1 MNFLVA
7 LQKELLEQWRTRR
20 WLIVGAVL
28 IGFGLASPLLAKLT
42 PQLLKSIPDMPP
54 GLAEAIPEPTLA
66 DAVAQYIKNL
76 SQFGILL
83 ALLMSMGAVAQEK
96 ERGTAALVLSHPLAR
111 STFLLAKFAALA
123 VLFAVNLLLAAL
135 GGWYYTL
142 LLFEPLPWGAFLA
155 LNGLILLVFL
165 VYIAVTLLCSTVAR
179 NQGAAAGLAFGA
191 LVVLGVLGSLP
202 RWKAYFPS
210 RLFEW
215 SSALALGEPTSA
227 YPALWVSLALMLAA
241 LGAACLIF
249 QRQEL

>member
-1 MNFLVA
+1 MNFLFA
-7 LQKELLEQWRTRR
+7 LQKELLELWRTRR
-20 WLIVGAVL
+20 WFIVGAVL
-28 IGFGLASPLLAKLT
+28 IGFGLTSPLLAKLT

-54 GLAEAIPEPTLA
+54 GLAEIIPEPTLA

-83 ALLMSMGAVAQEK
+83 ALLMSMGVVAQEK
-96 ERGTAALVLSHPLAR
+96 ERGTAALLLSHPLPR
-111 STFLLAKFAALA
+111 STFLLAKFVALTI
-123 VLFAVNLLLAAL
+123 LFAVNLLLAAL

-155 LNGLILLVFL
+155 LNGLMLIVFL
-165 VYIAVTLLCSTVAR
+165 VYVAITLLCSTVAR
-179 NQGAAAGLAFGA
+179 NQGAAAGMAFGA

-215 SSALALGEPTSA
+215 GSALTLGEPISA
-227 YPALWVSLALMLAA
+227 RPALWLSLALILVA

>member
-1 MNFLVA
+1 MNFLIA
-7 LQKELLEQWRTRR
+7 LRKELLEQWRTRR
-20 WLIVGAVL
+20 WWIVGAVL

-54 GLAEAIPEPTLA
+54 GLAEMIPAPTLA
-66 DAVAQYIKNL
+66 DAVTQYVKNL

-96 ERGTAALVLSHPLAR
+96 ERGTAALVLSHPLSR
-111 STFLLAKFAALA
+111 LTFLLAKFVALTI
-123 VLFAVNLLLAAL
+123 LFAVNLLLAAL
-135 GGWYYTL
+135 GGWYYTW

-155 LNGLILLVFL
+155 LNGLMLVVFL
-165 VYIAVTLLCSTVAR
+165 VYIAITLLCSTVTH
-179 NQGAAAGLAFGA
+179 NQGAAAGMAFGV
-191 LVVLGVLGSLP
+191 LVILGVLGSLP

-215 SSALALGEPTSA
+215 GSALTLGESTPA
-227 YPALWVSLALMLAA
+227 WPALWVSLALILAA